1 MKKMSLV
8 LVILLMVS
16 SVSLFAASNKIDY
29 ANREGNLRLGADL
42 TIPTLFVSLDLTEYL
57 GGPTIH
63 YGLTDTIELKATL
76 APLVRTTY
84 WLSDIL
90 DEMTGGI
97 VSFLGIG
104 LAEVGARFYFSPFTE
119 SWFLD
124 AELATGF
131 IASDYNFIKDSKSF
145 MFETAGSLLGVSIGK
160 EIGRHLSA
168 EVGAYLIS
176 PNLSIADDLEGVN
189 LSDIPDI
196 LIPFPKISV
205 TYMF

>member
-1 MKKMSLV
+1 MKKMSFFLI
-8 LVILLMVS
+8 ILLLAG
-16 SVSLFAASNKIDY
+16 SVSLFAANNRIDY
-29 ANREGNLRLGADL
+29 ANRAGQLRLGADL
-42 TIPTLFVSLDLTEYL
+42 TMPTLFVSLDLTEFL

-63 YGLTDTIELKATL
+63 YGLSDTIELKATL

-84 WLSDIL
+84 WLSNIL
-90 DEMTGGI
+90 DEMTGGA

-104 LAEVGARFYFSPFTE
+104 LAEVGARLYFSPYTE

-131 IASDYNFIKDSKSF
+131 VASDYNFINPSKSF
-145 MFETAGSLLGVSIGK
+145 LFETAGSLLGVSIGK

-176 PNLSIADDLEGVN
+176 PNLDIANDLEGVDI
-189 LSDIPDI
+189 SDIPDI
-196 LIPFPKISV
+196 LIPFPKVSV